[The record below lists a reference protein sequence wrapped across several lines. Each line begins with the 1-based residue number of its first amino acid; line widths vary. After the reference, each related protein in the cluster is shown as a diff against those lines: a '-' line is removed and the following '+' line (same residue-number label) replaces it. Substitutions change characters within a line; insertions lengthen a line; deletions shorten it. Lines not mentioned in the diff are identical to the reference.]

1 MGLLQMGM
9 VEEILFFVKQMGDQR
24 FNDDQSTINFMT
36 VQEQEEDYSLW
47 ISTAVRMITAGKE
60 WELTLF

>member
-36 VQEQEEDYSLW
+36 VQEQEED
-47 ISTAVRMITAGKE
+47 
-60 WELTLF
+60 